1 MKWILIISVVS
12 VALTSCGGEPGKSA
26 DVEQSATISTPVS
39 NNPDVFNQSFE
50 NLLSSYYDLKDAL
63 VEYDTARANVASK
76 KVAYFADSLR
86 LDQLGND
93 SSGTKQ
99 ETASNYAGT
108 IAGSAMGF
116 IGEKE
121 WNAKKKEFQMIS
133 DAMYDL
139 SLAVKYNAQK
149 VYRQRC
155 TMAFNDEEEAYWLS
169 NSGKVV
175 NPYLGKK
182 HPKYK
187 AAMLECGEVTDS
199 LGFK

>member
-1 MKWILIISVVS
+1 MRWLPVVPAIISFFVL
-12 VALTSCGGEPGKSA
+12 ACGEPEKTVDA
-26 DVEQSATISTPVS
+26 EQSSSIVKPVS

-50 NLLSSYYDLKDAL
+50 NLLGSYYDLKDAF

-86 LDQLGND
+86 LDVLGND
-93 SSGTKQ
+93 SSGLKQ
-99 ETASNYAGT
+99 EAALKFTGT
-108 IAGSAMGF
+108 IAGSAMGL

-121 WNAKKKEFQMIS
+121 WNGKKREFQMIS

-139 SLAVKYNAQK
+139 TNSVQYNVQK
-149 VYRQRC
+149 IYRQRC
-155 TMAFNDEEEAYWLS
+155 PMAFNDEEEAYWLS
-169 NSGKVV
+169 NSNNVV

-187 AAMLECGEVTDS
+187 AGMLECGEVTDS
-199 LGFK
+199 LGFR